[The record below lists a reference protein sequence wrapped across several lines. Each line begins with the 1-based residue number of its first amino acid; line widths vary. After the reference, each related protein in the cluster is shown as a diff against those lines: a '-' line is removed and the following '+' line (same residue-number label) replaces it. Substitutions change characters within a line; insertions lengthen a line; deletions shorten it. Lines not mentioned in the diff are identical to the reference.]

1 LRREFAPL
9 FLMALRASGGSGA
22 HAAAAREIVLFV
34 LIAEMLAA
42 SQHDGP
48 PHASARAP
56 LPPAA
61 PRLALRPPP
70 PRMTMDL
77 MLIDSGSPTEVRT
90 FEKGRFEV
98 FRVGPMTLGRATYE
112 PGWKWSEHVGEGSCQ
127 VEHVG
132 LVLSGQ
138 AAVKMDDGT
147 EKVMRAGEFF
157 YVPPG
162 HDSWVVGD
170 EPYVSLHIM
179 GSEDYA
185 S

>member
-1 LRREFAPL
+1 VDLT
-9 FLMALRASGGSGA
+9 
-22 HAAAAREIVLFV
+22 
-34 LIAEMLAA
+34 LINLDE
-42 SQHDGP
+42 
-48 PHASARAP
+48 
-56 LPPAA
+56 
-61 PRLALRPPP
+61 
-70 PRMTMDL
+70 
-77 MLIDSGSPTEVRT
+77 PTETRS

-112 PGWKWSEHVGEGSCQ
+112 PGWRWSEHVGVATGATSCQ

-132 LVLSGQ
+132 LVLSGR
-138 AAVKMDDGT
+138 AAVKMDDGG
-147 EKVMRAGEFF
+147 ERVMEPGDFF

-185 S
+185 T